1 MNVKSEHSG
10 PTIEVIFVNR
20 DFQILVLNYVT
31 NYRVNIF
38 FIRNPNE
45 IEDDEFIRLHIKYTI
60 VVIIQR

>member
-1 MNVKSEHSG
+1 MNVKREHSG

-45 IEDDEFIRLHIKYTI
+45 IEDDEFIRLHI
-60 VVIIQR
+60 